1 MSAKKM
7 RLPSLWPINLIR
19 DWRDGQIVRFNRRLG
34 YIPISETS
42 AQDVFICG
50 YPKSGN
56 TWVQNLLASLIFGLE
71 PCYLTD
77 HLVQA
82 IVSDVHQAMFY
93 KRFFEPCFFKTHHN
107 PRPEYRRV
115 VHLVRDPR
123 DVAVSFHHMDK
134 ARGRNLDLGARVELV
149 IDGWRR
155 HAEEYIEN
163 RYGANM
169 INLRYEDLLEQPET
183 EVIQLMEFS
192 GLERSRDICLRAIE
206 GNRFS
211 KIKRREVKFG
221 IANPNWPANQAFF
234 RKGTAGSFSD
244 TLSARHV
251 ARIEKQ
257 LDDLMRHFGY
267 EPST

>member
-56 TWVQNLLASLIFGLE
+56 TWVQTLLASLIFGLE